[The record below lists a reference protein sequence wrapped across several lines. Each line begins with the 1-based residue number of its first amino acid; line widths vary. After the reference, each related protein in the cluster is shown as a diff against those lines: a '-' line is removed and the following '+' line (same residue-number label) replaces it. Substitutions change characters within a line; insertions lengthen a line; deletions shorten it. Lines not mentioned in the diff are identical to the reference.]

1 MPDNNNDFF
10 GSLGLE
16 LESDV
21 SSGYVDESADTTDNI
36 TKEKL
41 SEISRKTFQMLDDEH
56 IFPFPENFESI
67 FERNLNEEQNED
79 VRNKIRNVLESRH
92 NNANVIALETA
103 INKSFTNLKSI
114 FEQVGVLCKQLES
127 FEVKMF
133 SQLGEIDKIENP
145 LAVKNAI
152 TILLNSTN
160 TTYKR
165 IFDQTKVVVENYTKM
180 YEDFLNIKKKSMF
193 DVVLGIYN
201 KQFFFQK
208 LDRECLIG
216 KDFAGENALFIVAL
230 SDTLLDSLKSK
241 KSLISATKMISKILL
256 DKIGKEDS
264 ICALHDTELAIFMKN
279 VSYASIRDVGTQLID
294 SLKKSTVF
302 LDDVQIALDV
312 VVGATKFDPNSTP
325 QENIQNARSAL
336 EIAKSENKKLEIFKP
351 ISSEDTQEE
360 DFDSDFGNFEI
371 P

>member
-21 SSGYVDESADTTDNI
+21 SSGYVDESADTTENI

>member
-16 LESDV
+16 LESDA
-21 SSGYVDESADTTDNI
+21 SSGYTDESVDDTDSI

-41 SEISRKTFQMLDDEH
+41 SEISKKTFQMLDDER

-79 VRNKIRNVLESRH
+79 VKNKIRNVLESRH

-114 FEQVGVLCKQLES
+114 FEQVGILCKQLEN
-127 FEVKMF
+127 FETKIF

-160 TTYKR
+160 TTYKK
-165 IFDQTKVVVENYTKM
+165 IFDQTKAVVENYTKM
-180 YEDFLNIKKKSMF
+180 YEDFLSIKKNSMF
-193 DVVLGIYN
+193 DTTLGIYN

-208 LDRECLIG
+208 LERECLIG
-216 KDFAGENALFIVAL
+216 KDFMGENALFVVAFSSSLLGNL
-230 SDTLLDSLKSK
+230 SNQ
-241 KSLISATKMISKILL
+241 KSLLSATKMVAKILF

-264 ICALHDTELAIFMKN
+264 ICYLNNAEFAIFMKN
-279 VSYASIRDVGTQLID
+279 IAQSQIRDVTMQFID

-312 VVGATKFDPNSTP
+312 VIGATKFDPNSTP

-336 EIAKSENKKLEIFKP
+336 ENAKSENKKFEIFA
-351 ISSEDTQEE
+351 SSSNEDKQEE